1 MFSIS
6 IILLIIFLT
15 GLILW
20 FCYYNYQARKHRLGQ
35 KPLFTPQYDT
45 QPPKSQYK
53 FVGFNPITD
62 INESKIAFQSQS
74 KTWQNKMAKLGQR
87 FQNSQVKAI
96 VFVHGT
102 FAGTDPF
109 HLIHY
114 ISNLFPQM
122 AKIESTFHRI
132 IKEKQNWIIGDL
144 GNFSTNYITL
154 FQEAVGHSIKV
165 FNFDWS
171 SANHHLARFK
181 GTFQL
186 LDTLSEI
193 ITINQIKK
201 GDRILLVG
209 HSHAGQLFAILSHLI
224 AKLPHFK
231 DLCRIATEGG
241 LDTNSTHKM
250 INRLKKISLDM
261 VTMGTPPRYT
271 FIQQPNIRLL
281 NIINHRGKK
290 PRGGNITGILTTKDG
305 DYIQQLGI
313 TGSDILAPIE
323 KDRYLNL
330 DLDQYF
336 GILADIP
343 TWLNN
348 TKFQKRLPDFGYT
361 ILLDYKDDSLIPNFI
376 QTLCGH
382 GTYTRF
388 KTMLFNTKL
397 IADHFYSQK

>member
-1 MFSIS
+1 MFSTS
-6 IILLIIFLT
+6 IILLVLFLT
-15 GLILW
+15 GLLLW
-20 FCYYNYQARKHRLGQ
+20 FVYSQYQVRKHRLG
-35 KPLFTPQYDT
+35 KTPLFTPQYDT

-53 FVGFNPITD
+53 FVRFNPITD
-62 INESKIAFQSQS
+62 FNESKIKIQNQS
-74 KTWQNKMAKLGQR
+74 KSWQNKMIKQGQR

-109 HLIHY
+109 DIIHY
-114 ISNLFPQM
+114 ISTLFPKM

-144 GNFSTNYITL
+144 GNFSTNYVSL

-165 FNFDWS
+165 INFDWS
-171 SANHHLARFK
+171 SANHHLARLK

-186 LDTLSEI
+186 LDTLNEI
-193 ITINQIKK
+193 ITVNRIKK
-201 GDRILLVG
+201 GDRILLIG
-209 HSHAGQLFAILSHLI
+209 HSHAGQLFAILSHMI
-224 AKLPHFK
+224 SKLPHLK
-231 DLCRIATEGG
+231 DLCRIAAESG
-241 LDTNSTHKM
+241 LDTNSTFK
-250 INRLKKISLDM
+250 ILNRLRKISLDM

-305 DYIQQLGI
+305 DYIQQWGI

-336 GILADIP
+336 GIGADIP

-348 TKFQKRLPDFGYT
+348 IKFQKRLPDFGYT
-361 ILLDYKDDSLIPNFI
+361 VLLDYKDNSPIPNFI
-376 QTLCGH
+376 HTLWGH

-397 IADHFYSQK
+397 IADHFYPDS